1 MATRTVPGSA
11 VNVTETPKSLVYTLT
26 ELMNDIVALG
36 NELRTDH
43 ATSKVTTDQV
53 ETLIEEL
60 ATDHATAKVTVDQL
74 ETLAEELGADHA
86 TFKTAVDSLKTLAD
100 ELKADFNLLRTGL
113 LNGTHQACGLAEG
126 TNANTIQFA
135 NAFSFSIAGQLYLK
149 AITNNI
155 AMTAAAQQA
164 ISTFCLYA
172 ITLDSAGA
180 VTVTKGTELGTDTA
194 VLPAR
199 PANQALVAAFKIATD
214 GATTF
219 TSGTTDLGA
228 AGITE
233 TYYDLM
239 FPNSGA
245 EAPTAIAAA
254 DASAAP
260 ATLAASTAITSGP
273 ATLTAATAITAGP
286 ATLSAAAVDDIS
298 LRELGA
304 P

>member
-1 MATRTVPGSA
+1 MATRTVAQSTA
-11 VNVTETPKSLVYTLT
+11 NANRTPKSLAYTLA
-26 ELMNDIVALG
+26 ELVNDAVALA

-43 ATSKVTTDQV
+43 ATQKVTTDQIETLVEELGADHATFKTAADGV

-60 ATDHATAKVTVDQL
+60 S
-74 ETLAEELGADHA
+74 ADHA

-113 LNGTHQACGLAEG
+113 LNGTRQAAGLAEG

-135 NAFSFSIAGQLYLK
+135 NALSFSIAGQLYLK

-164 ISTFCLYA
+164 ISTFCLYLV
-172 ITLDSAGA
+172 TMSTAGA
-180 VTVTKGTELGTDTA
+180 VTITKGTELGTDTA

-199 PANQALVAAFKIATD
+199 PANEAVVAAFKVATD

-228 AGITE
+228 AGITA

-239 FPNSGA
+239 YPTSGA

-260 ATLAASTAITSGP
+260 ATLTAPNPASAPATLAASTAITS
-273 ATLTAATAITAGP
+273 GP

-298 LRELGA
+298 FRESGA

>member
-1 MATRTVPGSA
+1 MSGTTRKVKRAWSKFTPHEA
-11 VNVTETPKSLVYTLT
+11 VGTAIEDPFRAVYEEHNKVVTDLETIRGAASDSVVAVT
-26 ELMNDIVALG
+26 ELMA
-36 NELRTDH
+36 DH
-43 ATSKVTTDQV
+43 ATFKTAADNV

-60 ATDHATAKVTVDQL
+60 S
-74 ETLAEELGADHA
+74 ADHA

-113 LNGTHQACGLAEG
+113 LNGTRQAAGLAEG
-126 TNANTIQFA
+126 TNAQTIQFA
-135 NAFSFSIAGQLYLK
+135 NALSFSIAGQLYLK
-149 AITNNI
+149 AATNNI

-164 ISTFCLYA
+164 ISTFCLYLV
-172 ITLDSAGA
+172 TMDSAG
-180 VTVTKGTELGTDTA
+180 TVTITKGAELGTDTA

-199 PANQALVAAFKIATD
+199 PANNAVVAAFKVATD

-228 AGITE
+228 AGITA

-239 FPNSGA
+239 YPTSGA

-260 ATLAASTAITSGP
+260 LTLASPNPASA
-273 ATLTAATAITAGP
+273 P
-286 ATLSAAAVDDIS
+286 ATLSASVPSATAINAAGDMTAAS
-298 LRELGA
+298 LSTIEA
-304 P
+304 